1 MVMSVFHA
9 YFHFFSLFS
18 DNIHFSVSI
27 FSYADY
33 KHSRFREIIITFII
47 IVTIYHT
54 LLILL
59 IILLFWLLEKLF
71 IPRTL

>member
-9 YFHFFSLFS
+9 YFYFFSLFS
-18 DNIHFSVSI
+18 DNIHFSMSI

-47 IVTIYHT
+47 I
-54 LLILL
+54 
-59 IILLFWLLEKLF
+59 IITYYSEISRISDITYLEAIQATNF
-71 IPRTL
+71 